1 MNRKRRWKY
10 RLIKTLRYTNKLTA
24 YQKVASRVGY
34 MGAGFVIAGQWTI
47 EPIFFIIGFICVIIQ
62 TSSRKQWNLVA
73 LNNKCNIYEKRPDI
87 CRVKGSKKDWIENT
101 KICHI
106 LIDSYGLDKKYKI
119 DLKLYD
125 LEQ

>member
-24 YQKVASRVGY
+24 YQKVASRIGY
-34 MGAGFVIAGQWTI
+34 MGAGFVIACQLTI

-73 LNNKCNIYEKRPDI
+73 LNINGLIA
-87 CRVKGSKKDWIENT
+87 WI
-101 KICHI
+101 IH
-106 LIDSYGLDKKYKI
+106 LINGV
-119 DLKLYD
+119 
-125 LEQ
+125 